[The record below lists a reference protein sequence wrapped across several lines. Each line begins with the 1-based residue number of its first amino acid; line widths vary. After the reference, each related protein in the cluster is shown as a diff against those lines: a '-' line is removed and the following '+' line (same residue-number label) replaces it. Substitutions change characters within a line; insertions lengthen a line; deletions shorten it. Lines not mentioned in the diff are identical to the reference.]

1 MTAPAGGARH
11 LWHFMEQAM
20 QQYESGTERGLIYGY
35 VLDGHGGGR
44 QISRSELPLLDLK
57 PEESLWVHW
66 DRGVPEAQS
75 WLRDS
80 SGLNEFTCD
89 LLLEEATRPRL
100 LDLGAERLLLFLRGV
115 NLNPGAVPED
125 MVSLRVFAE
134 KQRVISL
141 RLRPLKAVADL
152 RQDLAAGRGPK
163 NASELVLSLAHYLT
177 DRIDTL
183 IGGLADELDAM
194 EEAIEEDERNV
205 PDQAELRALRRRSAG
220 LRRYLAPQ
228 RDIYSQLTRIKLSW
242 TLGDDADYWNEL
254 YNRLTRNLEELELV
268 RERISLIQEAE
279 HRRITERMNKTM
291 YILGIITGFF
301 LPMSFVAG
309 LLGINVGGIPGS
321 SAPHGFAMACLL
333 MAVIAATQW
342 WIFRRLRWL

>member
-1 MTAPAGGARH
+1 MSLGLAPLVPLWLVALAALVALLVAGFA
-11 LWHFMEQAM
+11 LWRGMAGWVLRGLALAALAAALAGPQM
-20 QQYESGTERGLIYGY
+20 LRTERQA
-35 VLDGHGGGR
+35 LDD
-44 QISRSELPLLDLK
+44 IVILVDDRSASQELGT
-57 PEESLWVHW
+57 
-66 DRGVPEAQS
+66 RTAQTDAA
-75 WLRDS
+75 LAR
-80 SGLNEFTCD
+80 
-89 LLLEEATRPRL
+89 LE
-100 LDLGAERLLLFLRGV
+100 G
-115 NLNPGAVPED
+115 
-125 MVSLRVFAE
+125 
-134 KQRVISL
+134 Q
-141 RLRPLKAVADL
+141 
-152 RQDLAAGRGPK
+152 LAALPG
-163 NASELVLSLAHYLT
+163 
-177 DRIDTL
+177 
-183 IGGLADELDAM
+183 M
-194 EEAIEEDERNV
+194 
-205 PDQAELRALRRRSAG
+205 QLRRV
-220 LRRYLAPQ
+220 
-228 RDIYSQLTRIKLSW
+228 